1 MNDKPE
7 LLIEAGSAK
16 ARYWHDLW
24 SYKGLLY
31 FLAWRDILVRY
42 KQTVIGIFWALL
54 RPFVSMV
61 VFTVVFGGL
70 ADLPSEGDVPYP
82 VLAFSGVLPWQLFTS
97 SIGGCSGSIAGHG
110 GMITKIYFPRLILPL
125 SALTVSLV
133 DFLIA
138 GMILLGLMAWYN
150 VVPSWRIIALP
161 FFTALA
167 LGLAMGFGLCLAVL
181 NVRYRDVRHILPFI
195 IQLGVYISPVGFSS
209 SIVPDKFQIL
219 YSLNPMVAVIDGF
232 RWSLIGSTD
241 AQLLG
246 LRILPSLVIVVISLA
261 TGLFYFRKM
270 EHTFA
275 DVI

>member
-7 LLIEAGSAK
+7 LLIEAGSTK

-54 RPFVSMV
+54 RPFISMV

-97 SIGGCSGSIAGHG
+97 SIGGCSASITGHG

-125 SALTVSLV
+125 SAVTVSLV

-181 NVRYRDVRHILPFI
+181 NVKYRDVRHILPFI

>member
-7 LLIEAGSAK
+7 LLIEAGSTK

-24 SYKGLLY
+24 SYRGLLY

-42 KQTVIGIFWALL
+42 KQTVIGVFWGLL
-54 RPFVSMV
+54 RPFISMV

-70 ADLPSEGDVPYP
+70 ANLPSEDGVPYP
-82 VLAFSGVLPWQLFTS
+82 ILVFSGVLPWQLFTS
-97 SIGGCSGSIAGHG
+97 SLGGCSNSIVGHG
-110 GMITKIYFPRLILPL
+110 GMVTKIYFPRLILPI

-161 FFTALA
+161 FFIVLA
-167 LGLAMGFGLCLAVL
+167 LSSAMGFGLCLAVL
-181 NVRYRDVRHILPFI
+181 NVRYRDVRHILPFL
-195 IQLGVYISPVGFSS
+195 IQLGVYVSPVGFSS
-209 SIVPDKFQIL
+209 SIVPDRFRLL

-232 RWSLIGSTD
+232 RWSLTGSTD
-241 AQLLG
+241 PQLLG
-246 LRILPSLVIVVISLA
+246 LKILLSLVIVTTFLA
-261 TGLFYFRKM
+261 IGLSYFRKM
-270 EHTFA
+270 ERSFA